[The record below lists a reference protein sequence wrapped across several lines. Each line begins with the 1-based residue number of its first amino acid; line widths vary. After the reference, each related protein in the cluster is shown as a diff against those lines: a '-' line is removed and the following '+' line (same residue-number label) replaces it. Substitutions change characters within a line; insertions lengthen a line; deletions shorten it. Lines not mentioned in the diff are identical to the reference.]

1 MNNKKVNWMFLSI
14 IAFEAVVIFVLA
26 MLQSRVATNLASS
39 LVLSELILILPMLV
53 FLIFTKTRIREVFDF
68 RQIRLTTAL
77 ATILFV
83 YLTMPAVT
91 TINAISMLFSD
102 NVVADMSQDIL
113 SLPFIVMLILMG
125 VFGPVCEELVFRG
138 AVYSGYKNSGSAFK
152 AMFFSA
158 FLFALIHMNFN
169 QAMYAF
175 FIGIV
180 LVLLKEASGS
190 IWTSILYHVVFNSH
204 TVILLYLYDKWLPDM
219 GMSMQDVSMD
229 TKTLLITMSVGIVL
243 SVITL
248 PIAACLLYWIAK
260 NEKNEKTFIQMWK
273 ERTSDKRKLVSIPFV
288 ISTILCLAFM
298 VYSLL

>member
-26 MLQSRVATNLASS
+26 MLQNRVMMNLASS

-53 FLIFTKTRIREVFDF
+53 FIIFTKTRIREVFDF

-77 ATILFV
+77 ATVLFV

-113 SLPFIVMLILMG
+113 SLPFALMILLMG
-125 VFGPVCEELVFRG
+125 IFGPVCEELVFRG
-138 AVYSGYKNSGSAFK
+138 AVYAGYKNSAGAFK

-190 IWTSILYHVVFNSH
+190 IWTSILYHVIFNSH
-204 TVILLYLYDKWLPDM
+204 TVILLYLYDKWLPNM
-219 GMSMQDVSMD
+219 GMPITDAAMD
-229 TKTLLITMSVGIVL
+229 SKTLLITISAGIVL
-243 SVITL
+243 SAITL
-248 PIAACLLYWIAK
+248 PIAACLLFWIAK
-260 NEKNEKTFIQMWK
+260 NEKNEKALIRMWK
-273 ERTSDKRKLVSIPFV
+273 ERSDDKRKLISVPFV
-288 ISTILCLAFM
+288 ISTILCLVFM